1 MRDDGAVQRQAQY
14 CPIFFAAELL
24 GDRWNL
30 LIMREM
36 MGGASRFNEIER
48 CLPNVSR
55 SLLIQRLRLLTRG
68 GLIEAIP
75 RDGARGNHYRL
86 TPAGKDLEP
95 VLMAMG
101 EWAVRWVVGE
111 PRPEELNATFLI
123 YWLHRRIKFDAV
135 PPKRTVIRFDVVG
148 EAREVFWLVVQPD
161 EASLCT
167 KDPGLEV
174 DVYVNANSMALQRV
188 FSGRI
193 TLDNALAEESITITG
208 PTKLV
213 RSFGQWF
220 LWSPFYEITRSL
232 LQSAEI

>member
-1 MRDDGAVQRQAQY
+1 MQRPAQY
-14 CPIFFAAELL
+14 CPVFFAADLL

-55 SLLIQRLRLLTRG
+55 SLLIQRLRLLTRS
-68 GLIEAIP
+68 GLIEAVP
-75 RDGARGNHYRL
+75 LEGGRGQRYTL

-95 VLMAMG
+95 VLLAMG
-101 EWAVRWVVGE
+101 EWAVRWLVGE
-111 PRPEELNATFLI
+111 PRPEELDPTFLMF
-123 YWLHRRIKFDAV
+123 WLHRRVHFDAV
-135 PPKRTVIRFDVVG
+135 PSKRTVIRFDVVA
-148 EAREVFWLVVQPD
+148 ETRSIFWLVVQPD

-174 DVYVNANSMALQRV
+174 DVYVVADSMAFQRV

-193 TLDNALAEESITITG
+193 TLDNALADGTISITG

-213 RSFGQWF
+213 RTFGRWF
-220 LWSPFYEITRSL
+220 LWSPFYETTRAH
-232 LQSAEI
+232 LQTAEI

>member
-1 MRDDGAVQRQAQY
+1 MQRPAQY
-14 CPIFFAAELL
+14 CPVFFAADLL

-36 MGGASRFNEIER
+36 IGGASRFNEIER

-55 SLLIQRLRLLTRG
+55 SLLIQRLRLLTRN
-68 GLIEAIP
+68 GLIDAVPLE
-75 RDGARGNHYRL
+75 GGRGHHYSL

-111 PRPEELNATFLI
+111 PRPEELNPTFLV

-135 PPKRTVIRFDVVG
+135 PAKRTVIRFDIMG
-148 EAREVFWLVVQPD
+148 DALEVFWLVVQPD

-174 DVYVNANSMALQRV
+174 DLYVTADSMELQRV

-193 TLDNALAEESITITG
+193 TLDTALTEGTITLNG
-208 PTKLV
+208 PTKIV

-220 LWSPFYEITRSL
+220 LWSPFYESTRALMQTGDS
-232 LQSAEI
+232 